1 MKLNAAAE
9 MIPLSWPEF
18 NLHPYVPKTQA
29 KGYQHMI
36 EELGGW
42 LKDITKFDGISFQA
56 NSGATGE
63 YLGLLTIRKY
73 LESKG

>member
-1 MKLNAAAE
+1 
-9 MIPLSWPEF
+9 MIPMSWPEF

-29 KGYQHMI
+29 KGYLHMI

-56 NSGATGE
+56 NSGATG
-63 YLGLLTIRKY
+63 
-73 LESKG
+73 